1 MPISLDKLDE
11 IVSAQKAMKGKG
23 VIRLMVDHASQIDFL
38 NTYGAPNGNGDENG
52 KWSVFVKVDGAES
65 ESRLGRAYDLGDE
78 SNEYG

>member
-38 NTYGAPNGNGDENG
+38 DTYGATNG
-52 KWSVFVKVDGAES
+52 KWSVFVKVDG
-65 ESRLGRAYDLGDE
+65 GGK
-78 SNEYG
+78 